1 MIKVLI
7 VDDSSF
13 MRQELTRIIAS
24 DPEIEVVG
32 TAFDGVQAIKKA
44 EQLKPDVITLDI
56 EMPQMDGLT
65 ALKHIM
71 ISNPTPVVV
80 ISSVTQR
87 GAEQTF
93 EALRL
98 GAVEIIAK
106 PSGTISLN
114 IKQQSN
120 IIIAKIKA
128 ASKVDCTKFKKSD
141 YIKPVV
147 EKKSVFIP
155 TQKNKCS
162 HIVAIGVST
171 GGPNTL
177 LNIIPKLPADL
188 PACILIVQHMPPVFT
203 KSFAERLDNVS
214 NLYVKEAENED
225 YLTDGTVYVAP
236 GGFHMSVTKRKKI
249 MIGKE
254 PEDTLHRPAVDV
266 MMNSIADIFS
276 DNVTGVILTG
286 MGKDGAQGLKKLHD
300 KGAKTIAESQKTA
313 VVYGMPREAYE
324 IGAVDY
330 VLDNTLI
337 NNKIITLVNEKLG
350 IKK

>member
-24 DPEIEVVG
+24 DPEIEVIG

-71 ISNPTPVVV
+71 ISNPTPVVI

-93 EALRL
+93 EAMRL

-114 IKQQSN
+114 IKQQSD

-128 ASKVDCTKFKKSD
+128 ASKVDCSKFKKNND
-141 YIKPVV
+141 IKPVAV
-147 EKKSVFIP
+147 KKFGYAP
-155 TQKNKCS
+155 AQKNICS

-188 PACILIVQHMPPVFT
+188 PACVLIVQHMPPVFT
-203 KSFAERLDNVS
+203 KSFADRLNNVS
-214 NLYVKEAENED
+214 NMYVKEAEND
-225 YLTDGTVYVAP
+225 DFLRDGTVYVAP
-236 GGFHMSVTKRKKI
+236 GGLHMTATKRKKI
-249 MIGKE
+249 MISEK
-254 PEDTLHRPAVDV
+254 PENTLHRPSVDV
-266 MMNSIADIFS
+266 MINSVADIFS
-276 DNVTGVILTG
+276 DNTTGIILTG
-286 MGKDGAQGLKKLHD
+286 MGKDGSKGLKKLHD
-300 KGAKTIAESQKTA
+300 KGGKTIAESEKTA
-313 VVYGMPREAYE
+313 VVYGMPREANE

-330 VLDNTLI
+330 VLDNNLI
-337 NNKIITLVNEKLG
+337 HSKIVALVNEKLG

>member
-1 MIKVLI
+1 MIRVLI

-32 TAFDGVQAIKKA
+32 TAFDGVQALKKA

-65 ALKHIM
+65 ALKHLM

-80 ISSVTQR
+80 ISSITQR

-93 EALRL
+93 EAMRL

-106 PSGTISLN
+106 PSGTISLD

-128 ASKVDCTKFKKSD
+128 AAKVDCSKFKKVADITPSTETKNK
-141 YIKPVV
+141 IKPST
-147 EKKSVFIP
+147 KKE
-155 TQKNKCS
+155 CS

-177 LNIIPKLPADL
+177 LNIIPKLPDDL

-203 KSFAERLDNVS
+203 KSFAQRLNNVS
-214 NLYVKEAENED
+214 NLYVQEAEDQN
-225 YLTDGTVYVAP
+225 YLQDGTVYVAP
-236 GGFHMSVTKRKKI
+236 GGLHMTVTRRKKI
-249 MIGKE
+249 EIGEE
-254 PEDTLHRPAVDV
+254 PSDTLHRPSVDV
-266 MMNSIADIFS
+266 MMNSVADIFS
-276 DNVTGVILTG
+276 DNVTGIILTG
-286 MGKDGAQGLKKLHD
+286 MGKDGSEGLKKLHD
-300 KGAKTIAESQKTA
+300 KGAKTIGESEKTA
-313 VVYGMPREAYE
+313 VVYGMPREAKE

-330 VLDNTLI
+330 VLDNNLI
-337 NNKIITLVNEKLG
+337 HTKIVELVNEKLG